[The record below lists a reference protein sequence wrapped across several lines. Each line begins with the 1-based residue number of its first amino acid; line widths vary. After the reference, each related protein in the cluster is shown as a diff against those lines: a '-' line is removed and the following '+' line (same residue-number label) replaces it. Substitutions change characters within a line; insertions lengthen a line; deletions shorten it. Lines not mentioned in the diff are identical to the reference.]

1 MIIEWHQNPLKT
13 TVQLTPDERTI
24 FLLKAKIKDFEDT
37 VRMAAFYL
45 DEKGKEK
52 GRYNPEKALSW
63 LRARIDD
70 KSDENDP
77 EESAGAAMLQAIECQ
92 EHLGDCVCVATTCDK
107 CMGEDI
113 LGINTIAGLSQHGRA
128 KLRGAYGENGD
139 RPIDDVIEAL
149 GNYQPSR
156 TGHWASL
163 DDATFETYSVQ
174 WRAEAKEAHDWLVR
188 YKAQR
193 LA

>member
-13 TVQLTPDERTI
+13 TVKLTPDERTI
-24 FLLKAKIKDFEDT
+24 FLLKAKVKDYEET
-37 VRMAAFYL
+37 ARMAAFYL

-52 GRYNPEKALSW
+52 GRYSPEKALSW
-63 LRARIDD
+63 LRARLDD

-77 EESAGAAMLQAIECQ
+77 EESGGAAMLQAIECQ

-107 CMGEDI
+107 CMGEEI

-128 KLRGAYGENGD
+128 RLRGVYGKDGD
-139 RPIDDVIEAL
+139 RPIDEVIEAL
-149 GNYQPSR
+149 GNYRPSKN
-156 TGHWASL
+156 GHWATMA
-163 DDATFETYSVQ
+163 DAIFEKHAAE

-188 YKAQR
+188 YKVER